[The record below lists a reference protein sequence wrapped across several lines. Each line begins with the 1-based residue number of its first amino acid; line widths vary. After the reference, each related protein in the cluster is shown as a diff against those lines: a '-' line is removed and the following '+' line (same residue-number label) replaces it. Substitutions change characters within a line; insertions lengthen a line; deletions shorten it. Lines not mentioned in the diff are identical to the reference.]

1 MLYLVKIFYAFIIPP
16 GGIISLLILFNIY
29 LYWKKIK
36 GKYILSMITLLFYL
50 LSTNFIAYHL
60 VKPLENFYQNKTIE
74 QLKQDKNDVIIML
87 GGGAINVADIDG
99 EGQVSGYVA
108 NRMITVMRLQKN
120 WIFLLFYLA
129 ERCLKIQ
136 DEKLILK
143 SIYLKVWA

>member
-29 LYWKKIK
+29 LYWKKFK
-36 GKYILSMITLLFYL
+36 GKYILTVITLLFYL

-87 GGGAINVADIDG
+87 GGGAINVADIDYLG
-99 EGQVSGYVA
+99 LFVLIVAFIAVRKKVGIIKILAGSGV
-108 NRMITVMRLQKN
+108 LG
-120 WIFLLFYLA
+120 
-129 ERCLKIQ
+129 
-136 DEKLILK
+136 LILGLIGK
-143 SIYLKVWA
+143 F

>member
-36 GKYILSMITLLFYL
+36 GKYILSVITLLFYL

-60 VKPLENFYQNKTIE
+60 VKPLENFYQNKSIE

-99 EGQVSGYVA
+99 EG
-108 NRMITVMRLQKN
+108 
-120 WIFLLFYLA
+120 
-129 ERCLKIQ
+129 
-136 DEKLILK
+136 
-143 SIYLKVWA
+143 

>member
-36 GKYILSMITLLFYL
+36 GKYILSVITLLFYL

-60 VKPLENFYQNKTIE
+60 VKPLENFYQNKSIE

-87 GGGAINVADIDG
+87 GGGAINVADIDYLG
-99 EGQVSGYVA
+99 LFVLIVAFIAVRKKVGIIKILAGSGV
-108 NRMITVMRLQKN
+108 LG
-120 WIFLLFYLA
+120 
-129 ERCLKIQ
+129 
-136 DEKLILK
+136 LILGLIGK
-143 SIYLKVWA
+143 F

>member
-87 GGGAINVADIDG
+87 GGGAINVADIDYLG
-99 EGQVSGYVA
+99 LFVLIVAFIAVRKKVGIIKILAGSGV
-108 NRMITVMRLQKN
+108 LG
-120 WIFLLFYLA
+120 
-129 ERCLKIQ
+129 
-136 DEKLILK
+136 LILGLIGK
-143 SIYLKVWA
+143 F

>member
-29 LYWKKIK
+29 LYWKKFK
-36 GKYILSMITLLFYL
+36 GKYILTVITLLFYL

-74 QLKQDKNDVIIML
+74 QLKQDKDDVIIML

-99 EGQVSGYVA
+99 EGQVS
-108 NRMITVMRLQKN
+108 
-120 WIFLLFYLA
+120 
-129 ERCLKIQ
+129 
-136 DEKLILK
+136 
-143 SIYLKVWA
+143 